1 MEGDEVVEGDEVLE
15 GGDLDQVGPWR
26 SSGEPE
32 KEGPQP
38 LTSLSLLCF
47 SLPKS
52 KQVPQNEVKHIFA
65 LFRGYVNQIQII
77 CIDNLFVN
85 LCKIL
90 SVTTLH
96 LVKLMVI

>member
-1 MEGDEVVEGDEVLE
+1 MEGDEVVE

-38 LTSLSLLCF
+38 LTSLSLHLCF

-65 LFRGYVNQIQII
+65 HFRGYVNQIQII
-77 CIDNLFVN
+77 CIGNLFVN

-90 SVTTLH
+90 NVTTLH